1 LSHSTRATWTD
12 ERLDDLSAGIEG
24 GFELVDR
31 DIRELR
37 GEIHGGLAGIDRR
50 FTHLDE
56 RIDGIQRSIN
66 RFGAA
71 VVLTF

>member
-1 LSHSTRATWTD
+1 VGHAR
-12 ERLDDLSAGIEG
+12 
-24 GFELVDR
+24 
-31 DIRELR
+31 
-37 GEIHGGLAGIDRR
+37 IDRR

-71 VVLTF
+71 VVLTFLTALLGLFFGHGYATARGRALGSESG